1 MHSSLVM
8 TVIGPDRP
16 GLVDTLATLIA
27 QHEGNWTES
36 RMAHLSGQFAGI
48 LQVVVPS
55 ANVAALQKDLLSLA
69 SSGLRVSAV
78 SDRPT
83 PAGAGLPELA
93 LELLGHDR
101 PGIVREIAKALAEC
115 GVNVEEL
122 HTEVQSAPMSGE
134 ALFRA
139 QARLRLPANGDV
151 TALRQQ
157 LARAAERLEVEVT
170 LSNR

>member
-27 QHEGNWTES
+27 QHGGNWTES
-36 RMAHLSGQFAGI
+36 RMAHLGGQFAGI
-48 LQVVVPS
+48 LQVVVPT
-55 ANVAALQKDLLSLA
+55 ANVAALQAELQRLA
-69 SSGLRVSAV
+69 SSGLTVSAV
-78 SDRPT
+78 SDSAAS
-83 PAGAGLPELA
+83 AGAALPELS

-101 PGIVREIAKALAEC
+101 PGIVREIARALADC

-139 QARLRLPANGDV
+139 QARLRLPANCDAA
-151 TALRQQ
+151 ALRQQ
-157 LARAAERLEVEVT
+157 LTRAAEKLDVEVT
-170 LSNR
+170 LR